1 MKGTGHYDQC
11 HPHHLAVIIVTG
23 DSGLVIHSTVT
34 YQYDEKQAWNMFLC
48 RDTTHYIRR
57 PGRHTDY
64 YGVTTAAAPPPPP
77 HSPSRGN
84 IYHTVR
90 TVQVTKYN
98 SISHRVSLAEL
109 DQLHNDRPLLSPL
122 LDWSGLVCVWTV
134 SSLTCED

>member
-1 MKGTGHYDQC
+1 MQGTGHCDQC
-11 HPHHLAVIIVTG
+11 HPLHLAVIIVTG

-34 YQYDEKQAWNMFLC
+34 YQYDEKQAGNMFPC

-64 YGVTTAAAPPPPP
+64 YGVTTAAAPPPLP

-90 TVQVTKYN
+90 TVQVTIYN

-109 DQLHNDRPLLSPL
+109 DQLHNDRASPL
-122 LDWSGLVCVWTV
+122 SSPGLEWTGVCLDCVI
-134 SSLTCED
+134 SHL